1 MCKFN
6 WFRFNRSVKHKIEWF
21 FCVLNKRIKLRYFFS
36 SSAFLAVTL
45 YSTLRSVCSKPD
57 ELYMCVTRVCTV
69 VDFLNS
75 LALFVQFSVCA
86 CLGCLCL
93 REHVYFNANIY
104 YKTIDTFLVILKL
117 TLDTMCAT
125 KCGEFYVI
133 RRIYRSINWEV
144 YWSISKLKIH
154 FLVFFNFIQST
165 KVFISFVW
173 IEIAYTL
180 NIRLTHLTRRVSL
193 LWRLT
198 ADLSIPLNDVKLCL
212 LRYFIYTITV
222 CAFFPIRSYARRRV
236 AERKRNHLLVF

>member
-1 MCKFN
+1 MFKTRWALYVCDPCVHSSGFP
-6 WFRFNRSVKHKIEWF
+6 RFSRSLCAI
-21 FCVLNKRIKLRYFFS
+21 
-36 SSAFLAVTL
+36 
-45 YSTLRSVCSKPD
+45 
-57 ELYMCVTRVCTV
+57 
-69 VDFLNS
+69 
-75 LALFVQFSVCA
+75 FSVCVSWVPVSA
-86 CLGCLCL
+86 WTCVFQRKYLLQNNWHIS
-93 REHVYFNANIY
+93 RNS
-104 YKTIDTFLVILKL
+104 KL